1 MLPFRRI
8 LVALPR
14 DDVDR
19 ELMQYTAMM
28 TGSGSDLEV
37 QFVHILGRG
46 ATHAEALKQMVDDVS
61 HYLTA
66 KTHSV
71 SCHVLN
77 GARVDSLLEFAAEQ
91 STDLVVVG
99 HRRNRSGRRSMARRL
114 AMKAPCSLLL
124 IPEGAP
130 ARLDRILA
138 AVDFSA
144 ASALA
149 LSVATAL
156 ARHRGIGKCHALHVF
171 FEDALGG
178 PGVGGEGRR
187 LREFT
192 EFASPLDLNDVD
204 VRPIFAEGASVS
216 PTIQRV
222 AAADQADLIVMGTR
236 GRSPA
241 AAVLLGSESE
251 QTLTESPIPVLV
263 VKHRGERVGLLEILL
278 DRDLRSRPVP
288 RFN

>member
-1 MLPFRRI
+1 
-8 LVALPR
+8 
-14 DDVDR
+14 
-19 ELMQYTAMM
+19 
-28 TGSGSDLEV
+28 
-37 QFVHILGRG
+37 
-46 ATHAEALKQMVDDVS
+46 
-61 HYLTA
+61 
-66 KTHSV
+66 
-71 SCHVLN
+71 
-77 GARVDSLLEFAAEQ
+77 
-91 STDLVVVG
+91 
-99 HRRNRSGRRSMARRL
+99 MARRL

-124 IPEGAP
+124 VPEGAP
-130 ARLDRILA
+130 ARLDRIMA
-138 AVDFSA
+138 AVDYST

-156 ARHRGIGKCHALHVF
+156 ASNKGLSRCHALHVF
-171 FEDALGG
+171 EDA
-178 PGVGGEGRR
+178 PSVTATGGEGRR
-187 LREFT
+187 LREFS
-192 EFASPLDLNDVD
+192 EFASPLDLHDVE

-222 AAADQADLIVMGTR
+222 AAADQVDLIVMGTR

-278 DRDLRSRPVP
+278 DRDLRSRPTP

>member
-1 MLPFRRI
+1 
-8 LVALPR
+8 
-14 DDVDR
+14 
-19 ELMQYTAMM
+19 
-28 TGSGSDLEV
+28 
-37 QFVHILGRG
+37 
-46 ATHAEALKQMVDDVS
+46 
-61 HYLTA
+61 
-66 KTHSV
+66 
-71 SCHVLN
+71 
-77 GARVDSLLEFAAEQ
+77 VDSLLEFAAEQ